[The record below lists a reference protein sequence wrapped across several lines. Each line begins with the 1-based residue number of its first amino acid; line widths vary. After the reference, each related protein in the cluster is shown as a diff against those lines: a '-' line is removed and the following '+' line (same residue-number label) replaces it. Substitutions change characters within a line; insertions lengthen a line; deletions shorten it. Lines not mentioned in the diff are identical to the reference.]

1 MTFVVGGD
9 GRLSIP
15 GRTWAAQAAKHRTR
29 TPGVHPVSTSLPVAA
44 LVVLGSLVA
53 VLGLFAAGSIVVA
66 AVGLAAIAVAGVLDV
81 LGRRAA

>member
-1 MTFVVGGD
+1 M
-9 GRLSIP
+9 
-15 GRTWAAQAAKHRTR
+15 
-29 TPGVHPVSTSLPVAA
+29 STSLPVAA